1 MGEKIDK
8 SLSVIVMVPR
18 YLGVDIICHY
28 SLNIITPRFISYI
41 VQFKFYS
48 FYICFIFKRS
58 YIRVFMLLSCAV
70 SVIFNSF
77 SKTFATF
84 RGMNTFYEENFD
96 LIKGM
101 NFHESHSEKPIGQS
115 KYLSIEYLFETYTPS
130 PLSRL
135 FNVDCNIGCR
145 FLVSTV

>member
-28 SLNIITPRFISYI
+28 SLNRITPRFISYI

-115 KYLSIEYLFETYTPS
+115 KYLSIEYLFENYTPS
-130 PLSRL
+130 PLSLL

>member
-8 SLSVIVMVPR
+8 SLSVIVTVPR

-28 SLNIITPRFISYI
+28 SLNRITPRFISYI
-41 VQFKFYS
+41 VKFKFYS

-115 KYLSIEYLFETYTPS
+115 KYLSIVYLFETYTPS
-130 PLSRL
+130 PLSLL

>member
-1 MGEKIDK
+1 
-8 SLSVIVMVPR
+8 MVPSC
-18 YLGVDIICHY
+18 LGVDIICYY
-28 SLNIITPRFISYI
+28 SLNRMTPRFISYI
-41 VQFKFYS
+41 DQFKFYS

-84 RGMNTFYEENFD
+84 RGMNTFDEENFD

-101 NFHESHSEKPIGQS
+101 NFHDFHSEKLRGQS

-130 PLSRL
+130 PLL
-135 FNVDCNIGCR
+135 LLLNVDCTIGCS